1 MPLDPQAS
9 SSVAASFPVFEV
21 RQVTSPELHHPHY
34 VVDCPDWVAIVAV
47 TADDQVVL
55 VRQFRA
61 GVSDFT
67 LEPPGGV
74 IEPGQSPLQAA
85 QRELFEETG
94 YDGPLTRLGS
104 VHPNPALM
112 TNRSHVYLARPAH
125 KIAEPTFDGEGE
137 HCEVV
142 LIPVR
147 DIGAAMSNGAITHVI
162 GLAALSSAL
171 GIPVVLGEVP

>member
-1 MPLDPQAS
+1 MPPEPQSRS
-9 SSVAASFPVFEV
+9 SLAASFPVFEV
-21 RQVTSPELHHPHY
+21 REVTGPELHHPHY
-34 VVDCPDWVAIVAV
+34 VLDCSDWVAVVAV
-47 TADDQVVL
+47 TDRDEVVL

-61 GVSDFT
+61 GVGGFT

-85 QRELFEETG
+85 RRELLEETG
-94 YDGPLTRLGS
+94 YEGPLTRLGN

-125 KIAEPTFDGEGE
+125 KIGEPTFDGEGE
-137 HCEVV
+137 RCEVV

-147 DIGAAMSNGAITHVI
+147 DIPEVMRSGRITHVI
-162 GLAALSSAL
+162 GLAALSAAL
-171 GIPVVLGEVP
+171 GIPVTLGEVP